1 MSIECEQASGINS
14 AQGACDTQE
23 PPLIRENA
31 HRAVEKNGFNSYTRF
46 DGLAESREA
55 FSQKVRLYN
64 GISADPETEIVVSAC
79 STGAFYCAC
88 LALLDPA
95 DEVILFE
102 PYYG

>member
-1 MSIECEQASGINS
+1 MSIECEKASGINH
-14 AQGACDTQE
+14 AQGVCDTRVL
-23 PPLIRENA
+23 PLIRENA
-31 HRAVEKNGFNSYTRF
+31 HRGVENGFNSYTRF
-46 DGLAESREA
+46 DSLAELREA
-55 FSQKVRLYN
+55 ISQKVRLYN

-88 LALLDPA
+88 LALLDPG